1 MKISRRQ
8 KWESAPLHKLPADRL
23 IGKMYFLKYCIVK
36 NKLAQDIFKE
46 TRKEEG
52 NNSNIQWM
60 KSEYYSTGKYCY

>member
-52 NNSNIQWM
+52 NNSNIQ
-60 KSEYYSTGKYCY
+60 